1 MGVRRG
7 LLLYRKYP
15 LSEERFEQRP
25 DRNEGVN
32 HTPTW
37 EENIL

>member
-25 DRNEGVN
+25 DRNKGVN
-32 HTPTW
+32 HTATW